1 MPEIGTSGSMSGDG
15 KRNVGHRPQV
25 TAPILDSTIASLA
38 AMQDLMPQTKGLEVA
53 RVEGQVVPIDPN
65 SKQVLTV
72 IVPEP

>member
-1 MPEIGTSGSMSGDG
+1 MPKGS
-15 KRNVGHRPQV
+15 NVGCWP
-25 TAPILDSTIASLA
+25 IASLA